1 MADNLAQKPITP
13 EEIKEKTTEDQLRAE
28 PTVVIKKKEL
38 DELRILSEKRR
49 KALVS
54 IKSIIGSTLKLL
66 TGGTDLLKNLHDDL
80 AKLIEEDA

>member
-49 KALVS
+49 KALLS
-54 IKSIIGSTLKLL
+54 IKSIIGSTL
-66 TGGTDLLKNLHDDL
+66 NY
-80 AKLIEEDA
+80 